1 MVGKT
6 VYWGNLKG
14 EIIEEKS
21 EIILVSFGIGKEYY
35 FSNYGHV
42 LADMPPVLSFVPYE
56 IPKFEHPIEMDA
68 FVWCK
73 NLEHECWSARYYS
86 HMEGGVHYCFLDQLK
101 SHQTNNP
108 PRPWVIVQ
116 TESPFTHD

>member
-14 EIIEEKS
+14 KITKALGNRMNVDFNGTI
-21 EIILVSFGIGKEYY
+21 YY
-35 FSNYGHV
+35 FYTDGRLYQNT
-42 LADMPPVLSFVPYE
+42 PPVLSFVPYD
-56 IPKFEHPIEMDA
+56 IPKFDNPIEKDA

-73 NLEHECWSARYYS
+73 NSDNECWSARYYS

-101 SHQTNNP
+101 SYQTNNP
-108 PRPWVIVQ
+108 PRPWIIVQ